1 MDKTWRDHH
10 RILPPGA
17 NTPRGVGIDIASTIG
32 ALNVSLPGVWPGV
45 ALLPGG
51 GVRAVTANFLS
62 KPLESPRP
70 IMSPASG
77 TGRTERAAT
86 RSRFRFRA
94 LNHAQAIGLLVACA
108 CMWSVAGLISRKLE
122 EAQSLEVTFWR
133 SFFCLLAMGAGLGWH
148 WRGEALQAVARIGR
162 WGLFSAAMWAVMFT
176 CFMIALTRTSVA
188 NTVVVMSLA
197 PLLAA
202 MLGRLVLKVTIP
214 RATWVA
220 IALAAG
226 GVWWMVREG
235 ISDEGLEGMLIA
247 AGVPLASAANLVVL
261 QAKRAEVDLIPAVLV
276 GALMSCVLTLP
287 WAVPF
292 QANPSDIGW
301 LAFLGIFQLAIPC
314 ALLVWV
320 ARFLPPHEIALI
332 CLLEVVLGPIWAW
345 LGAGEKMP
353 QATIEG
359 GLMVIVALIANELRG
374 RWMVARA

>member
-1 MDKTWRDHH
+1 
-10 RILPPGA
+10 
-17 NTPRGVGIDIASTIG
+17 
-32 ALNVSLPGVWPGV
+32 
-45 ALLPGG
+45 
-51 GVRAVTANFLS
+51 
-62 KPLESPRP
+62 
-70 IMSPASG
+70 
-77 TGRTERAAT
+77 
-86 RSRFRFRA
+86 
-94 LNHAQAIGLLVACA
+94 
-108 CMWSVAGLISRKLE
+108 
-122 EAQSLEVTFWR
+122 
-133 SFFCLLAMGAGLGWH
+133 
-148 WRGEALQAVARIGR
+148 
-162 WGLFSAAMWAVMFT
+162 VMFT

-276 GALMSCVLTLP
+276 GALISCVLTLP

>member
-1 MDKTWRDHH
+1 
-10 RILPPGA
+10 
-17 NTPRGVGIDIASTIG
+17 
-32 ALNVSLPGVWPGV
+32 
-45 ALLPGG
+45 
-51 GVRAVTANFLS
+51 
-62 KPLESPRP
+62 
-70 IMSPASG
+70 
-77 TGRTERAAT
+77 
-86 RSRFRFRA
+86 
-94 LNHAQAIGLLVACA
+94 
-108 CMWSVAGLISRKLE
+108 MWSVAGLVSRKLE

-133 SFFCLLAMGAGLGWH
+133 SFFCLLAMCAGLGWQ
-148 WRGEALQAVARIGR
+148 WRGEALQAVARIGL

-202 MLGRLVLKVTIP
+202 LLGRVVLRATIP
-214 RATWVA
+214 RATWMA

-261 QAKRAEVDLIPAVLV
+261 RAKRAEVDLIPAVLV

-287 WAVPF
+287 WAMPF
-292 QANPSDIGW
+292 QANATDIAW

-359 GLMVIVALIANELRG
+359 GLLVIVALIANELRG
-374 RWMVARA
+374 RWMIERA